1 MLPYIDII
9 GVCISTYGIC
19 LATAFLLCLLLFSQE
34 VKKMNCNF
42 EHATVIA
49 TLIAGSALLGA
60 YLLHQVVS
68 VLANEVASS
77 ETSFVLF
84 GGIVAGIFCT
94 FPVCRIFNLNAWD
107 VLDRIAS
114 IIPIGQA
121 IGRIGCF
128 CVGCCY
134 GLPTDSLFHVVYSNP
149 EARAPQNIPLIPVQI
164 YEALFDVMLFSVL
177 FVFFKKKKAKHLTSS
192 IYLFCYVS
200 FRFFIEFFRGDAV
213 RGFFLNLSTSQ
224 WISLLFLPFAFYLLN
239 RMKRNKV
246 QSE

>member
-9 GVCISTYGIC
+9 GVPISMYGIC

-34 VKKMNCNF
+34 VTKMNCSF

-49 TLIAGSALLGA
+49 TLVAGSALLGA

-68 VLANEVASS
+68 ILTNQAASS
-77 ETSFVLF
+77 ETGFILY
-84 GGIVAGIFCT
+84 GGLVAGIFCT
-94 FPVCRIFNLNAWD
+94 FPICRIYNLDAWD

-128 CVGCCY
+128 CVGCCF
-134 GLPTDSLFHVVYSNP
+134 GMPTESLFHVVYSNP
-149 EARAPQNIPLIPVQI
+149 EARAPLNIPLIPVQI
-164 YEALFDVMLFSVL
+164 YEALFDVSLFSVL
-177 FVFFKKKKAKHLTSS
+177 YCFIKKKKAKHLTSS
-192 IYLFCYVS
+192 IYLLCYVS
-200 FRFFIEFFRGDAV
+200 FRFFIEFFRGDMV
-213 RGFFLNLSTSQ
+213 RGYFLNLSTSQ
-224 WISLLFLPFAFYLLN
+224 WISLLFLPFAFYLLI

-246 QSE
+246 LSE